1 MPKDVTKV
9 ATLSAEL
16 ASYSA
21 TFSALGLTL
30 IGEQWSSGEYSVHA
44 IRTTGGTLFGTPQH
58 DISLKA
64 AVNALIDA
72 IALKPTTNKPI
83 FP

>member
-30 IGEQWSSGEYSVHA
+30 IAEQWSNGEYSVHA
-44 IRTTGGTLFGTPQH
+44 IRTTGSAQFGTPQR

-64 AVNALIDA
+64 AVNALVASLGI
-72 IALKPTTNKPI
+72 KPTSNQPL